1 MTSTSESIG
10 ILEEAQRR
18 EKEFA
23 ARLGIERAVLSAP
36 MTGTAGAKLVAA
48 VSAAGGLGVL
58 PTGGMTAEE
67 SGSRQRKFG
76 ALRISPLPFRFEFPR
91 KSRIV
96 KRIFMSSPK
105 AFRKY

>member
-58 PTGGMTAEE
+58 PTGGDGGRYPEVGRGNSE
-67 SGSRQRKFG
+67 PYG
-76 ALRISPLPFRFEFPR
+76 
-91 KSRIV
+91 
-96 KRIFMSSPK
+96 
-105 AFRKY
+105 